1 MTYIGANTQRE
12 EGMLRPE
19 AAAILPH
26 GGPAMRNLA
35 SILLLASA
43 LWACSEKERPPDT
56 SSTIEVTG
64 TIVERLDEA
73 PYSYLRLET
82 RSGPTWVAVPVS
94 SVEKG
99 ATITVTHGVAL
110 KDVEA
115 ALLGRVFPRVVFG
128 TLKRE

>member
-1 MTYIGANTQRE
+1 
-12 EGMLRPE
+12 
-19 AAAILPH
+19 
-26 GGPAMRNLA
+26 MRNLA
-35 SILLLASA
+35 SILLLATTLA
-43 LWACSEKERPPDT
+43 ACSGGASAPDT

-94 SVEKG
+94 SVERG

-115 ALLGRVFPRVVFG
+115 ALLGRVFPTVVFG

>member
-1 MTYIGANTQRE
+1 
-12 EGMLRPE
+12 
-19 AAAILPH
+19 
-26 GGPAMRNLA
+26 MRNLA

-43 LWACSEKERPPDT
+43 LWGCSEKAPSPDL
-56 SSTIEVTG
+56 SSTLEVTG

-82 RSGPTWVAVPVS
+82 RSGPTWVAVPAS

-115 ALLGRVFPRVVFG
+115 VLLGREFEKVVFG